1 MVPNFDRAYA
11 ITIHKIFSPGGA
23 ELLLIWINK
32 SSGTTKR
39 SLIKRC
45 FIVVSVT
52 TSHRSLRSL

>member
-1 MVPNFDRAYA
+1 VLTLTRS
-11 ITIHKIFSPGGA
+11 IKFSPGGA

-32 SSGTTKR
+32 SRGTTK
-39 SLIKRC
+39 SYLIKRS